1 MIVRDLGIIPNDSS
15 LISIQ
20 RELRSSLSEQ
30 HAPDELLLY
39 SGGPLSDISQSSL
52 LMGPPSHRT
61 IFIQPENNQ
70 SSSINKNPLDGDL
83 TFHTSSPLIVEHQ
96 EWKSSS
102 WVTVETSTAESLSE
116 AMRKTC
122 GHECVQSP
130 EGMPSLGSVTG
141 ILNYDLVQWTSPVGI
156 KHIPSA
162 NSVLG
167 IMYRISGYIFHNR
180 STNKIYL
187 VADENHPWSNITDIS
202 LSTSAQAK
210 SSLDGDEKPVT
221 NSDNHHA
228 DKIRQIIESIRGGH
242 LYQVNYGRTWRGNS
256 QVHPWEIFERL
267 DTTNPAPY
275 SAWMNTPDL
284 GLAIVSSSPELLL
297 ETDNKSI
304 YTRPIKGTRPR
315 GEGFEA
321 DQAEIMSL
329 LKSRK
334 EIAEHMMLV
343 DLERNDVRK
352 IAKLGTTHWSD
363 WRVESFPN
371 VHHLV
376 STIQGNYRQGLDCID
391 ALQSLFPGGS
401 ITGCP
406 KDATIASISWLE
418 EEPRGSWTGSIGFI
432 DPLTSHSIW
441 NILIRTI
448 EFHDESS
455 TWFATIKS
463 GGGITVESN
472 PASEVDEAKLKASA
486 LIDACWPNTDPDSFR
501 ATITSPPSIQSI
513 EPIDERTES
522 LIDRLHSETIRNI
535 KESTDREARVLF
547 VDNLD
552 SFTWNIVDELRIC
565 GAIVDVIPG
574 RGQTTDFSVEEI
586 LREFRPSH
594 IVLGPGPSTP
604 ENSPLTMSFASW
616 ALEHENPL
624 PTLGLCLGHQA
635 LGVAAGWKLGRT
647 STGAVH
653 GVPTRIQHVSSGLF
667 VDLEPSPV
675 MMRYHSLSLQEPK
688 STLSPILRSNAWL
701 DPAGVVMGVEAVDRP
716 VHGIQFHP
724 ESCGSPNGRLILQRF
739 LSLNQDKFED
749 RNSMNQSRLN
759 SRVEGD
765 YTSTVE

>member
-1 MIVRDLGIIPNDSS
+1 MIVRDLEFISNGSP

-20 RELRSSLSEQ
+20 RELRSFLSEE
-30 HAPDELLLY
+30 HAPDELLLH

-52 LMGPPSHRT
+52 LMGPPTHRT
-61 IFIQPENNQ
+61 LFIQPENPHSLPINQ
-70 SSSINKNPLDGDL
+70 NPLDGDL
-83 TFHTSSPLIVEHQ
+83 IFHSSNPLIVKHQ
-96 EWKSSS
+96 EWKSGC

-122 GHECVQSP
+122 EHECIQSP

-156 KHIPSA
+156 KHTPSP
-162 NSVLG
+162 NSILG

-202 LSTSAQAK
+202 SSTSHQLYP
-210 SSLDGDEKPVT
+210 LDGDVEPLT

-256 QVHPWEIFERL
+256 QIDPWEVFERL
-267 DTTNPAPY
+267 DSTNPAPY
-275 SAWMNTPDL
+275 SAWMHIPDL
-284 GLAIVSSSPELLL
+284 GFAIVSSSPELLL
-297 ETDNKSI
+297 ETDETSI

-315 GEGFEA
+315 GDGIEA

-352 IAKLGTTHWSD
+352 IAKLGTTYWSD
-363 WRVESFPN
+363 WRVESLPN

-391 ALQSLFPGGS
+391 ALQSIFPGGS

-418 EEPRGSWTGSIGFI
+418 EEPRGSWTGSIGLI

-448 EFHDESS
+448 EFHDKSS
-455 TWFATIKS
+455 KWFATIKS

-486 LIDACWPNTDPDSFR
+486 LIDACWPNSDPDSFR
-501 ATITSPPSIQSI
+501 ATITSLPSIQSI

-522 LIDRLHSETIRNI
+522 LIDRLHSESIRNI
-535 KESTDREARVLF
+535 KESTDSEARVLF
-547 VDNLD
+547 IDNLD

-565 GAIVDVIPG
+565 GAIVDVISG
-574 RGQTTDFSVEEI
+574 RGPSTDFSVEWI
-586 LREFRPSH
+586 LREFRPTH

-616 ALEHENPL
+616 ALEHSNPL

-635 LGVAAGWKLGRT
+635 LGIAAGWKLGRT

-701 DPAGVVMGVEAVDRP
+701 DPSGVVMGVEAIDRP

-739 LSLNQDKFED
+739 LSLNQGQFDVQYM
-749 RNSMNQSRLN
+749 MNRSGLN

-765 YTSTVE
+765 YTSAMD

>member
-1 MIVRDLGIIPNDSS
+1 MIVRELDFNSDGSP

-20 RELRSSLSEQ
+20 KALRSSPSGDY
-30 HAPDELLLY
+30 APDELLLH

-52 LMGPPSHRT
+52 LIGPPTHRT
-61 IFIQPENNQ
+61 LFVQPENRK
-70 SSSINKNPLDGDL
+70 SSSKNPLGGDL
-83 TFHTSSPLIVEHQ
+83 IFHTSSPLIVKHQ
-96 EWKSSS
+96 KWMSGS
-102 WVTVETSTAESLSE
+102 WITVEISSAESLSE
-116 AMRKTC
+116 AMRKTSVHDC
-122 GHECVQSP
+122 IPSP
-130 EGMPSLGSVTG
+130 EGMPSLGSVAG
-141 ILNYDLVQWTSPVGI
+141 ILNYDLVQWTSPVKI
-156 KHIPSA
+156 THTPSTD
-162 NSVLG
+162 SILG
-167 IMYRISGYIFHNR
+167 IIYRISGYIFHNR
-180 STNKIYL
+180 VSDKIYL
-187 VADENHPWSNITDIS
+187 VADENHPWSSITDIPTRVSQQSVS
-202 LSTSAQAK
+202 LHGDAK
-210 SSLDGDEKPVT
+210 PST
-221 NSDNHHA
+221 NSDSHHS

-242 LYQVNYGRTWRGNS
+242 QYQVNYGRTWRGNS
-256 QVHPWEIFERL
+256 QIHPWEVFEQL
-267 DTTNPAPY
+267 DSTNPAPY

-297 ETDNKSI
+297 ETDETSI

-315 GEGFEA
+315 GEGSEA

-352 IAKLGTTHWSD
+352 IAELGTTYWSD
-363 WRVESFPN
+363 WRVESLPN

-376 STIQGNYRQGLDCID
+376 STIQGNYREGLDCID

-418 EEPRGSWTGSIGFI
+418 EEPRGCWTGSIGLI
-432 DPLTSHSIW
+432 DPLTSSSIW

-448 EFHDESS
+448 EFQHKSS
-455 TWFATIKS
+455 QWFATIKA

-486 LIDACWPNTDPDSFR
+486 LIDACWPNTDPNTFR
-501 ATITSPPSIQSI
+501 TTITSPPSIQSI
-513 EPIDERTES
+513 KPIDERTES
-522 LIDRLHSETIRNI
+522 LIDRLHSESARNI
-535 KESTDREARVLF
+535 KKLTDRDVRVLF
-547 VDNLD
+547 IDNLD

-565 GAIVDVIPG
+565 GAKVDVIAG
-574 RGQTTDFSVEEI
+574 RATTTDFSIKEI
-586 LREFRPSH
+586 LLDYRPTH

-604 ENSPLTMSFASW
+604 QNSPLTMSFASW
-616 ALEHENPL
+616 AIEHPNPL

-675 MMRYHSLSLQEPK
+675 MMRYHSLSIQEPK
-688 STLSPILRSNAWL
+688 LNPSPTLRSNAWL
-701 DPAGVVMGVEAVDRP
+701 DPAGIVMGVEAIDRP

-724 ESCGSPNGRLILQRF
+724 ESCGSPNGRLILQTF
-739 LSLNQDKFED
+739 LSLSQHKYEDKHSVKQP
-749 RNSMNQSRLN
+749 RMN

-765 YTSTVE
+765 YTSARD

>member
-1 MIVRDLGIIPNDSS
+1 MIVRDLAFIPNDSP

-20 RELRSSLSEQ
+20 RELRSSLSEEY
-30 HAPDELLLY
+30 APDELLLH

-52 LMGPPSHRT
+52 LMGPPTHRT
-61 IFIQPENNQ
+61 LFIQPENHQSLPTNQ
-70 SSSINKNPLDGDL
+70 NPLDGDL
-83 TFHTSSPLIVEHQ
+83 IFHTSNPLIVKHQ
-96 EWKSSS
+96 EWKSRS
-102 WVTVETSTAESLSE
+102 WVTVETSSAESLSE
-116 AMRKTC
+116 AVRKTC
-122 GHECVQSP
+122 RHECIQAP

-141 ILNYDLVQWTSPVGI
+141 ILNYDLVQWTSPVRI
-156 KHIPSA
+156 KHTPSA
-162 NSVLG
+162 NSILG

-202 LSTSAQAK
+202 SSTSHQ
-210 SSLDGDEKPVT
+210 SHPIDGDVNPLT

-242 LYQVNYGRTWRGNS
+242 LYQLNYGRTWRGNS
-256 QVHPWEIFERL
+256 QIHPWEVFECL
-267 DTTNPAPY
+267 DSTNPAPY
-275 SAWMNTPDL
+275 SAWMNIPDL
-284 GLAIVSSSPELLL
+284 DFAVVSSSPELLL
-297 ETDNKSI
+297 ETDETSVF
-304 YTRPIKGTRPR
+304 TRPIKGTRPR
-315 GEGFEA
+315 GDGIEA

-363 WRVESFPN
+363 WRVESLSN

-418 EEPRGSWTGSIGFI
+418 EESRGSWTGSIGLI

-448 EFHDESS
+448 EFQHKSS
-455 TWFATIKS
+455 KWFATIKS

-501 ATITSPPSIQSI
+501 ATISSLPSIQSI

-522 LIDRLHSETIRNI
+522 LIDRLNSESIRNI
-535 KESTDREARVLF
+535 KELTDREIRVLF
-547 VDNLD
+547 IDNLD

-565 GAIVDVIPG
+565 GAIVDVISG
-574 RGQTTDFSVEEI
+574 RGPTTDFSVEEI
-586 LREFRPSH
+586 LREFRPTH

-616 ALEHENPL
+616 ALEHPNPL

-688 STLSPILRSNAWL
+688 SLLSPILSSNAWL
-701 DPAGVVMGVEAVDRP
+701 DPAGVVMGVEAIDRP

-724 ESCGSPNGRLILQRF
+724 ESCGSPNGRLILQTF
-739 LSLNQDKFED
+739 LSLSQEQIDDQYSIK
-749 RNSMNQSRLN
+749 QARLN

-765 YTSTVE
+765 YTSAMD